1 VTIGQFSFP
10 FEVELHYLA
19 NTAEPTK
26 PRPETL
32 EATLVFPLLWGR
44 YQCIRPSRDYAQAA
58 NRSYSPRGC
67 HNTLFMP
74 ALHNFATVVCKSYAL
89 LKTER
94 RLLLHYEQSR
104 RLGMTECVQ
113 PHKHDKVM
121 PRASYRNRD
130 HLFTATSWV
139 DASSLEGKQL
149 CFYSALRADVR
160 TKLDQNDTCFPTLLF
175 LLKQEMKLTIVTL
188 ASSTHIWDCSAS
200 ELEFYPFFKS
210 CAFIIKISSQL
221 AHTYQTTATNLMLF
235 SLKRRENFRKPKD
248 ADFRRD
254 LIWDTS
260 EFQDHPG
267 LTCRLVAL
275 GYGSAAARVWPQ
287 VVKKWS
293 SQRQQSL
300 LTVFCLHRAHSIQ
313 KKCGWWA
320 KSWAFCPHFIFV
332 LSFLLER
339 WTM

>member
-1 VTIGQFSFP
+1 MLSYFALSSEARNEVNHCHPCIINTHLRLFCFWTWILSF
-10 FEVELHYLA
+10 F
-19 NTAEPTK
+19 
-26 PRPETL
+26 
-32 EATLVFPLLWGR
+32 
-44 YQCIRPSRDYAQAA
+44 
-58 NRSYSPRGC
+58 
-67 HNTLFMP
+67 
-74 ALHNFATVVCKSYAL
+74 
-89 LKTER
+89 
-94 RLLLHYEQSR
+94 
-104 RLGMTECVQ
+104 
-113 PHKHDKVM
+113 
-121 PRASYRNRD
+121 
-130 HLFTATSWV
+130 
-139 DASSLEGKQL
+139 
-149 CFYSALRADVR
+149 
-160 TKLDQNDTCFPTLLF
+160 
-175 LLKQEMKLTIVTL
+175 
-188 ASSTHIWDCSAS
+188 
-200 ELEFYPFFKS
+200 FFKS

-313 KKCGWWA
+313 KKMWMVG
-320 KSWAFCPHFIFV
+320 
-332 LSFLLER
+332 
-339 WTM
+339 

>member
-1 VTIGQFSFP
+1 MTIGQFSFP

-44 YQCIRPSRDYAQAA
+44 YQCIRPSRDYTQAA

-160 TKLDQNDTCFPTLLF
+160 TKLDQNDTSYFALSSEARNEVNHCHPCIINTHLRLFCFWTWILSFFF
-175 LLKQEMKLTIVTL
+175 L
-188 ASSTHIWDCSAS
+188 
-200 ELEFYPFFKS
+200 
-210 CAFIIKISSQL
+210 
-221 AHTYQTTATNLMLF
+221 NL
-235 SLKRRENFRKPKD
+235 
-248 ADFRRD
+248 
-254 LIWDTS
+254 
-260 EFQDHPG
+260 
-267 LTCRLVAL
+267 
-275 GYGSAAARVWPQ
+275 
-287 VVKKWS
+287 
-293 SQRQQSL
+293 
-300 LTVFCLHRAHSIQ
+300 
-313 KKCGWWA
+313 
-320 KSWAFCPHFIFV
+320 V
-332 LSFLLER
+332 LS
-339 WTM
+339 